1 MYKTTLASLGIFTA
15 CLAVHPASAG
25 DVGNNAADVKKN
37 LSVALK
43 WVTGGLD
50 SYGNAPVSYS
60 GAPITF
66 KTTHHVPKVS
76 GLAKAQLKGYAI
88 LEKMSGGKIKV
99 NDTWSKTVHGP
110 KDGRKAVRTGLSDH
124 APCFSLYSAKDYNMV
139 HGLGL
144 PFMFRNAHEAVAVAE
159 ELYPKYL
166 KKEHERFRGVKIAR
180 VANTSPYHLFTNR
193 PVNNLADIK
202 GMKIRAGG
210 GNHSKI
216 IGALGATQVSMP
228 LASAYTAMQ
237 RGTLDAIHSSDAI
250 APIFKVHEVTKFRT
264 TNGFNVLT
272 IEYCTS
278 GKWLDRLPRDLK
290 VVYNNWA
297 RQYAQIEAQ
306 YFYDRLDA
314 IHLDMM
320 ITKHGLKKIDMAA
333 AEVERWKAILAPI
346 TRDWISKN
354 EKKGL
359 PARQFIA
366 DVRALSKNYMGVSA
380 NDIMLAAI
388 NSPVKGMYDF

>member
-1 MYKTTLASLGIFTA
+1 MYKTALASVGIFTA
-15 CLAVHPASAG
+15 CLAGLPASAG
-25 DVGNNAADVKKN
+25 DVGNSTAEVAKN
-37 LSVALK
+37 LSVAIK
-43 WVTGGLD
+43 WVSGDLD
-50 SYGNAPVSYS
+50 SYGNAPITYS

-76 GLAKAQLKGYAI
+76 GLAKVQIKGYRI

-99 NDTWSKTVHGP
+99 NDTWSKTVHGV
-110 KDGRKAVRTGLSDH
+110 KDGRKAVRTGLSDS

-144 PFMFRNAHEAVAVAE
+144 PFMFRNAHEAVATAE
-159 ELYPKYL
+159 ALYPKYL

-180 VANTSPYHLFTNR
+180 VSHTSTYHLYTNR
-193 PVNNLADIK
+193 PVRKLGDIK

-216 IGALGATQVSMP
+216 VGALGATQVSMP

-237 RGTLDAIHSSDAI
+237 RGTLDAVHSSDAI
-250 APIFKVHEVTKFRT
+250 AYIFKVQEVTKFRT

-278 GKWLDRLPRDLK
+278 GKWLDSLPRDLK

-314 IHLDMM
+314 VHLDRMM
-320 ITKHGLKKIDMAA
+320 TKHGIKKIDMDP
-333 AEVERWKAILAPI
+333 AEVGRWKAALSSV
-346 TRDWISKN
+346 TEDWIVGM

-366 DVRALSKNYMGVSA
+366 DARALSKKNSGTSA
-380 NDIMLAAI
+380 NDIMRAAI
-388 NSPVKGMYDF
+388 NSPVQGMYNF

>member
-1 MYKTTLASLGIFTA
+1 
-15 CLAVHPASAG
+15 
-25 DVGNNAADVKKN
+25 
-37 LSVALK
+37 
-43 WVTGGLD
+43 
-50 SYGNAPVSYS
+50 
-60 GAPITF
+60 
-66 KTTHHVPKVS
+66 
-76 GLAKAQLKGYAI
+76 
-88 LEKMSGGKIKV
+88 
-99 NDTWSKTVHGP
+99 
-110 KDGRKAVRTGLSDH
+110 
-124 APCFSLYSAKDYNMV
+124 MV

-144 PFMFRNAHEAVAVAE
+144 PFMFRNAHEAVATAE
-159 ELYPKYL
+159 MLYPKYL
-166 KKEHERFRGVKIAR
+166 KKEHERFKGVKIAR

-193 PVNNLADIK
+193 PVRSLADIK

-278 GKWLDRLPRDLK
+278 GKFLDRLPADLK
-290 VVYNNWA
+290 QVYANWT

-306 YFYDRLDA
+306 YFYDRLDSN
-314 IHLDMM
+314 HLAMM
-320 ITKHGLKKIDMAA
+320 MNKHGIKKIDLAP
-333 AEVERWKAILAPI
+333 AELERWKKALAPI
-346 TRDWISKN
+346 TRDWIAKI

-366 DVRALSKNYMGVSA
+366 DVRAASKKFQGMSA

-388 NSPVKGMYDF
+388 HSPVKGMYDF

>member
-1 MYKTTLASLGIFTA
+1 MSKRNLTGLGLVAA
-15 CLAVHPASAG
+15 CLAITPAAAG
-25 DVGNNAADVKKN
+25 DIGTGAAEVNKN

-43 WVTGGLD
+43 WVAGALD
-50 SYGNAPVSYS
+50 SYGDAKVTYT
-60 GAPITF
+60 GKPITF

-76 GLAKAQLKGYAI
+76 GLAKSQLKGYAI

-99 NDTWSKTVHGP
+99 KDTWSKTVHGA
-110 KDGRKAVRTGLSDH
+110 KEGRKAVRTGLSDH

-144 PFMFRNAHEAVAVAE
+144 PFMFRNAHEAVATAE
-159 ELYPKYL
+159 MLYPKYF

-193 PVNNLADIK
+193 PVRNLADIK

-250 APIFKVHEVTKFRT
+250 APIFKVHEVTKYRT
-264 TNGFNVLT
+264 TNGFNILT

-278 GKWLDRLPRDLK
+278 GKWLDKLPSDLK

-306 YFYDRLDA
+306 YFYDRLDS
-314 IHLDMM
+314 IQLNKM
-320 ITKHGLKKIDMAA
+320 INKHGIKKIDLAP
-333 AEVERWKAILAPI
+333 AERERWKATLAPI
-346 TRDWISKN
+346 TENWIKAN

-366 DVRALSKNYMGVSA
+366 DVQALSKKFAGMSA

-388 NSPVKGMYDF
+388 HSPVKGMYDF

>member
-1 MYKTTLASLGIFTA
+1 MNKRTLVGFGLVTA
-15 CLAVHPASAG
+15 CLAISPASAG
-25 DVGNNAADVKKN
+25 DIGTTAAEVNKN
-37 LSVALK
+37 LSVAIK
-43 WVTGGLD
+43 WINGDLD
-50 SYGNAPVSYS
+50 SYGSAKVTYT
-60 GAPITF
+60 GKPITF
-66 KTTHHVPKVS
+66 KTSHHLPKVS
-76 GLAKAQLKGYAI
+76 GLAKIQIKGFKI

-99 NDTWSKTVHGP
+99 NDTWSKTVHGV

-124 APCFSLYSAKDYNMV
+124 APCFSLYMSKDYNMV

-144 PFMFRNAHEAVAVAE
+144 PFMFRNAHEAVATGE
-159 ELYPKYL
+159 MLYPKYL
-166 KKEHERFRGVKIAR
+166 KKEHERFKGVKIAR
-180 VANTSPYHLFTNR
+180 VANTSTYHLFTNK
-193 PVNNLADIK
+193 PVRSLADIK

-278 GKWLDRLPRDLK
+278 GKFLDRLPADLK
-290 VVYNNWA
+290 QVYNNWA

-306 YFYDRLDA
+306 YFYDRLDSN
-314 IHLDMM
+314 HLAMM
-320 ITKHGLKKIDMAA
+320 MNKHGIKKIDLAP
-333 AEVERWKAILAPI
+333 AELERWKKTLEPI
-346 TRDWISKN
+346 TQNWIAMN

-366 DVRALSKNYMGVSA
+366 DVRAASKKFAGMSA

>member
-1 MYKTTLASLGIFTA
+1 M
-15 CLAVHPASAG
+15 
-25 DVGNNAADVKKN
+25 
-37 LSVALK
+37 
-43 WVTGGLD
+43 
-50 SYGNAPVSYS
+50 
-60 GAPITF
+60 
-66 KTTHHVPKVS
+66 
-76 GLAKAQLKGYAI
+76 
-88 LEKMSGGKIKV
+88 
-99 NDTWSKTVHGP
+99 
-110 KDGRKAVRTGLSDH
+110 
-124 APCFSLYSAKDYNMV
+124 
-139 HGLGL
+139 
-144 PFMFRNAHEAVAVAE
+144 
-159 ELYPKYL
+159 
-166 KKEHERFRGVKIAR
+166 KIAR

-278 GKWLDRLPRDLK
+278 GKWLDSLPRDLK

-314 IHLDMM
+314 VHLEMM
-320 ITKHGLKKIDMAA
+320 ITKFGIKKIDMEK
-333 AEVERWKAILAPI
+333 AEVARWEAVLAPI
-346 TRDWISKN
+346 TRDWIAQN

-359 PARQFIA
+359 PAAQFIA
-366 DVRALSKNYMGVSA
+366 DVRALSKKYAGISA

-388 NSPVKGMYDF
+388 NSPVQGMYDF

>member
-1 MYKTTLASLGIFTA
+1 MYKRKLAGFGLVAA
-15 CLAVHPASAG
+15 CLAITPASAG
-25 DVGNNAADVKKN
+25 DIGTTKADVNKN
-37 LSVALK
+37 LSVVLK
-43 WVTGGLD
+43 WVAGTLD
-50 SYGNAPVSYS
+50 SYGDAKVTYTGKPV
-60 GAPITF
+60 IF
-66 KTTHHVPKVS
+66 KTSHHVPKVS
-76 GLAKAQLKGYAI
+76 GLAKSQLKGYAI

-99 NDTWSKTVHGP
+99 NDTWSKTVHSANG
-110 KDGRKAVRTGLSDH
+110 GRKAVRTGLSDH
-124 APCFSLYSAKDYNMV
+124 APCFSLYTAKDYNMV

-144 PFMFRNAHEAVAVAE
+144 PFMFGNAHEAVATAE
-159 ELYPKYL
+159 TLYPNYL
-166 KKEHERFRGVKIAR
+166 KKEFERFPGVKIAR
-180 VANTSPYHLFTNR
+180 VAHTSPYHLFTQR
-193 PVNNLADIK
+193 PVHNLADIK

-250 APIFKVHEVTKFRT
+250 APIFKVHEVTKYRT

-278 GKWLDRLPRDLK
+278 GKWLDRLPSDLK
-290 VVYNNWA
+290 TVYQNWT
-297 RQYAQIEAQ
+297 RQYAQVEAQ

-320 ITKHGLKKIDMAA
+320 IKNHGIKKIDLAP
-333 AEVERWKAILAPI
+333 AERERWEATLAPI
-346 TRDWISKN
+346 TSSWIAAN
-354 EKKGL
+354 EKKAL

-366 DVRALSKNYMGVSA
+366 DVRALSKKFAGMSA

-388 NSPVKGMYDF
+388 HSPIKGMY